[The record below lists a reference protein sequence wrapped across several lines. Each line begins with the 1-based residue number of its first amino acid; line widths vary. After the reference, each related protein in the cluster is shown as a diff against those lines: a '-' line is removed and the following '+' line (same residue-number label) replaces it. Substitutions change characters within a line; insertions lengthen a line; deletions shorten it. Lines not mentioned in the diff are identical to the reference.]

1 MNSNGKRVSDA
12 PVCSKDSEITVIG
25 ASLDETIKIRCQVA
39 ADPGVDSF
47 IWQFNNSGENFDVAP
62 ARFSTS
68 SGNTSELM
76 YTPSSQRHYGTLT
89 CWGTNSIGKQTD
101 PCIFQVSFSNLPTHS
116 ICSFIYL
123 SGCACVET

>member
-1 MNSNGKRVSDA
+1 MPMQKVIYKNGLISDA

-39 ADPGVDSF
+39 ADPGVVSF
-47 IWQFNNSGENFDVAP
+47 VWQFNNSGENFDVAP

-76 YTPSSQRHYGTLT
+76 YTPASQRHYGTLT
-89 CWGTNSIGKQTD
+89 CWGTNPIGKQMD
-101 PCIFQVSFSNLPTHS
+101 PCIFQVSVGWFTRPHS
-116 ICSFIYL
+116 HIYIYE
-123 SGCACVET
+123 VY